1 MTHRIILDCDTGIDD
16 TLALL
21 YLFGSDDVELL
32 GVVGTF
38 GNVTEEQATRNNR
51 VLLDAAGLSHVPAYR
66 GVPVP
71 SFWTAE
77 QGLDY
82 EVDEGCERFHGKNG
96 WGGAELELPESVKR
110 GEILPDGVEFEAQMV
125 REYGT
130 DVTVIATG
138 PLTNI
143 DALITRYPELASRL
157 HLVIMGGALT
167 QPGNCYNLISE
178 TNMVND
184 PEAANRVFH
193 SGADVTVV
201 GIDVT
206 HRTLMTRAHVE
217 SLKEEG
223 AAGCFLAQALSYYV
237 NANEQADPIFLK
249 GSPLH
254 DPLAVG
260 AALNPS
266 LIQCFPINLMVD
278 LTGPQRGRTVGDPA
292 LLNEPADHVRM
303 ALTVDAPRF
312 VGEWEKRVHAGC
324 RRINAQLDR

>member
-21 YLFGSDDVELL
+21 YLFGSEDVELL

-51 VLLDAAGLSHVPAYR
+51 ILLDAAGLPHVPAYR

-71 SFWTAE
+71 SFWTSA

-96 WGGAELELPESVKR
+96 WGSAELQLPQSVQR
-110 GEILPDGVEFEAQMV
+110 GEILPDGVNFEADMV

-130 DVTVIATG
+130 EVTVIATG

-143 DALITRYPELASRL
+143 DALLTCYPELASRL

-206 HRTLMTRAHVE
+206 HRTLMTRAHVDA
-217 SLKEEG
+217 LATEG
-223 AAGCFLAQALSYYV
+223 TAGQFLAQALSYYV

-260 AALNPS
+260 VALDPS
-266 LIQCFPINLMVD
+266 LVQCFPINLMVD

-292 LLNEPADHVRM
+292 LLNEPAEHVRM

-312 VGEWEKRVHAGC
+312 VSEWEKRVHAGC
-324 RRINAQLDR
+324 RRMNAQLDR